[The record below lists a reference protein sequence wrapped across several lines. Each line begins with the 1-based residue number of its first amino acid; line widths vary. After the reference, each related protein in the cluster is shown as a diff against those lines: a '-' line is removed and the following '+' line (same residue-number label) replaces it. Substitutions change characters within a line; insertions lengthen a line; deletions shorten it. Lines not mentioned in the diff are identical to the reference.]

1 MSSSGTT
8 RQTDGWR
15 LSHYTFS
22 SMMSSSATDRGK
34 LDGMMDAF
42 ADAGMVSVTGFPAA
56 FREDRRRFQASLGA
70 CAAASAAARA
80 HVFDDGTRRTTRE
93 CLAVAVAAFV
103 VPEAATTADEVVAEA
118 TSTADEVMGC
128 G

>member
-8 RQTDGWR
+8 RRTGGWR
-15 LSHYTFS
+15 FTPHTYS
-22 SMMSSSATDRGK
+22 SRYDALLRDRPRH
-34 LDGMMDAF
+34 
-42 ADAGMVSVTGFPAA
+42 T

-80 HVFDDGTRRTTRE
+80 HVFDDEMRRTTRE

-103 VPEAATTADEVVAEA
+103 VPEAASTADEVVAEA